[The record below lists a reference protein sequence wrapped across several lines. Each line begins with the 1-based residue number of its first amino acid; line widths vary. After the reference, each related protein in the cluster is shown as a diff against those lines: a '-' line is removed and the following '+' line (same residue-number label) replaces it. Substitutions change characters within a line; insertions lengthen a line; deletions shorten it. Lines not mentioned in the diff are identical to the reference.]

1 MNLREAV
8 TPKLNEELKEQ
19 KRREALQVLKQ
30 GLASI
35 QPELR
40 AAYLRLRLG
49 PLTLPGLL
57 KNYSP
62 KELSKYI
69 TPIFTPPAS
78 PEEAKIKLLADLA
91 ISLLFL
97 EEKNDSIIFEAE
109 IEIQEAYNAIFQSG
123 GGWSSPADKSKE
135 KRKTAVL
142 DWYRR
147 NQARLSYLKEVY
159 LEDTALYEDGGGQE
173 KRNFITRL
181 LIKIVKDNANQELTL
196 RKVNARLKRFKT
208 IRQPLRLED
217 V

>member
-62 KELSKYI
+62 KELAKYI
-69 TPIFTPPAS
+69 TPNFTPPAS
-78 PEEAKIKLLADLA
+78 PEEAKIK
-91 ISLLFL
+91 
-97 EEKNDSIIFEAE
+97 
-109 IEIQEAYNAIFQSG
+109 Y
-123 GGWSSPADKSKE
+123 
-135 KRKTAVL
+135 
-142 DWYRR
+142 
-147 NQARLSYLKEVY
+147 
-159 LEDTALYEDGGGQE
+159 
-173 KRNFITRL
+173 
-181 LIKIVKDNANQELTL
+181 
-196 RKVNARLKRFKT
+196 
-208 IRQPLRLED
+208 
-217 V
+217 

>member
-1 MNLREAV
+1 MNLRDAV
-8 TPKLNEELKEQ
+8 VPKLNEELKEQ
-19 KRREALQVLKQ
+19 ERQEALQVLEQ
-30 GLASI
+30 GWPSI

-62 KELSKYI
+62 KDLSEYI

-78 PEEAKIKLLADLA
+78 PEEAKIKLLADLV
-91 ISLLFL
+91 ISLLFP
-97 EEKNDSIIFEAE
+97 EKKIDPIIWEAE
-109 IEIQEAYNAIFQSG
+109 LEIKKAYNVILRSG
-123 GGWSSPADKSKE
+123 GGWSSKIKPE

-147 NQARLSYLKEVY
+147 NQARLSYLKEIY
-159 LEDTALYEDGGGQE
+159 LEDPVLYEDGGGQE

-181 LIKIVKDNANQELTL
+181 LTKIVKDNANQELTFQ
-196 RKVNARLKRFKT
+196 KVNARLKSFKKLG
-208 IRQPLRLED
+208 QPLKLED
-217 V
+217 L